1 MADLRQAVRAGEA
14 EIVVADE
21 ALGRKV
27 RFWSVLRTVANV
39 AVIVVLAVAIVVWV
53 NPFNMEQLKTAEMLM
68 ARRIVLGVGVLLLF
82 ADYVIPV
89 VRLYKIAGQDAT
101 GLKLVPRKTGK

>member
-1 MADLRQAVRAGEA
+1 MADLRQAVKAGEA
-14 EIVVADE
+14 EIVVTDE

-53 NPFNMEQLKTAEMLM
+53 NPLKLPLFETGWVLL